1 MNEKHI
7 EEKLGHK
14 NLPAITNKYDLAH
27 KKRIYELLDEPNKH
41 PKRRFLPDDFAL
53 KVIMDCRTEESCNF
67 KRNLRFNLHDVI
79 NNKEQTVSK
88 SIKEVFEGED
98 MQTQY
103 SVLSYRVDLYFHD
116 YNLAVEIDEF
126 GHSDRDI
133 GYEIEIQKTIEKEL
147 GRKFIMIN
155 PDEENF

>member
-1 MNEKHI
+1 
-7 EEKLGHK
+7 
-14 NLPAITNKYDLAH
+14 
-27 KKRIYELLDEPNKH
+27 
-41 PKRRFLPDDFAL
+41 
-53 KVIMDCRTEESCNF
+53 MDCRTEESCNF

-116 YNLAVEIDEF
+116 YKLAVEIDEF
-126 GHSDRDI
+126 CHSDRDI

-147 GRKFIMIN
+147 GCKFIMIN